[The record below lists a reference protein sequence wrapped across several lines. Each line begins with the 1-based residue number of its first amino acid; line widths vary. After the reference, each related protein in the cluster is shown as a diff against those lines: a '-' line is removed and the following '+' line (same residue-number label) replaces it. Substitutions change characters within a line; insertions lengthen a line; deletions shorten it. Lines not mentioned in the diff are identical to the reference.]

1 MKIAI
6 IGAGNIGSAIARGL
20 GNCSRVSISDISCSD
35 PSGAALEKMVKV
47 NPEVGLTTNNVVAIK
62 KADIILIAVKPW
74 LVETVLTEIKPAI
87 DYKKQILVS
96 LAAGISCETLSR
108 YLVKEGGELPA
119 LFRAIPNTAIEV
131 NESMTFIY
139 PYHATEEQTNLILQL
154 FNDLGLAFVVEER
167 LLNAGMTL
175 ASCGIAYA
183 FRYIRAAI
191 EGAVEIGIN
200 PQLAKEI
207 EIQTLQG
214 AIALLRAN
222 NSHPEAEIDRVTTPG
237 GITIKGLN
245 AMEQAGFTNAVIQ
258 GLKASVLDQQKVP
271 QAKTNAVE
279 PFSQSFGM
287 WADREI
293 DIKQIRQK
301 SYER

>member
-1 MKIAI
+1 MLKFVITEKNNLNLACFYFFLLTFATVREQAI
-6 IGAGNIGSAIARGL
+6 
-20 GNCSRVSISDISCSD
+20 
-35 PSGAALEKMVKV
+35 
-47 NPEVGLTTNNVVAIK
+47 
-62 KADIILIAVKPW
+62 
-74 LVETVLTEIKPAI
+74 
-87 DYKKQILVS
+87 
-96 LAAGISCETLSR
+96 
-108 YLVKEGGELPA
+108 
-119 LFRAIPNTAIEV
+119 
-131 NESMTFIY
+131 
-139 PYHATEEQTNLILQL
+139 
-154 FNDLGLAFVVEER
+154 
-167 LLNAGMTL
+167 LL
-175 ASCGIAYA
+175 
-183 FRYIRAAI
+183 
-191 EGAVEIGIN
+191 
-200 PQLAKEI
+200 I
-207 EIQTLQG
+207 EIQTLKG
-214 AIALLRAN
+214 AITLLHAN